1 MDALIDWIKIDSS
14 VVRVFLVVFLA
25 LSLDLVTNQ
34 LLRRTRKTVERTK
47 NYWDDA
53 LLEAALKPTK
63 GIIWLLGLYFAVRIS
78 QADESS
84 VLFTVITPLRDLGII
99 TLITWFLA
107 RFIKRAEE
115 AYVRQREV
123 KGEIVDRTTVD
134 AIAKLLRLSVV
145 ITAALVAL
153 QNLGYSISG
162 VLAFGGVG
170 GIAVGFAAKDLLSNF
185 FGGLMV
191 YLDRP
196 FSVGDWVRS
205 PDREIEGTVENIGWR
220 LTVIRTFDKRPLY
233 IPNSLFTQIVVENP
247 SRMTNRRIFESF
259 GIRYSDSQHM
269 KSIVQKVKEMLL
281 DHEQIDSSQTLI
293 VNFDQCSPS
302 SVDFFI
308 YTYTHTTDWIL
319 FHQIKQDVMLKVMD
333 IIEGHGAQMAFPT
346 STVHLQPE
354 PMGSD

>member
-1 MDALIDWIKIDSS
+1 MDTLIDWIKIDSS
-14 VVRVFLVVFLA
+14 VLRVFLVVFLT
-25 LSLDLVTNQ
+25 LSLDLVVNR
-34 LLRRTRKTVERTK
+34 LLRRTRKTVARTK

-63 GIIWLLGLYFAVRIS
+63 GVIWLLGLYFAVRIS
-78 QADESS
+78 QTGENS

-99 TLITWFLA
+99 ALITWFLA

-115 AYVRQREV
+115 AYVQQREA
-123 KGEIVDRTTVD
+123 KGETVDRTTVD

-205 PDREIEGTVENIGWR
+205 PDREIEGTVEHIGWR

-259 GIRYSDSQHM
+259 GIRYSDSEHM
-269 KSIVQKVKEMLL
+269 KSIVQAVKAMLL
-281 DHEQIDSSQTLI
+281 GHEQIDSSQTLI

-354 PMGSD
+354 SPGTD